1 MATYLI
7 TGGAGF
13 IGRHLCHEL
22 SAAGHQVRVLD
33 SLIEQAHDQEPA
45 QELAA
50 DEFLHAD
57 IRDPEAVELALDGVN
72 GVFHL
77 AAEVGVGQ
85 SMYEIERYI
94 STNRSEEHTS
104 ELQSL
109 MRISYAVFC
118 LNKK

>member
-1 MATYLI
+1 MIRRPPRSTRTDTLFPYTTLFRSSCDQRSRIRHGAVGLSTTRGSMATYLI

-57 IRDPEAVELALDGVN
+57 IRDPEAVDRN
-72 GVFHL
+72 
-77 AAEVGVGQ
+77 
-85 SMYEIERYI
+85 
-94 STNRSEEHTS
+94 STR
-104 ELQSL
+104 
-109 MRISYAVFC
+109 
-118 LNKK
+118 LNSSH